1 TYAFCQIE
9 MENARMEFSHALLR
23 KDLWSL
29 YLHVQSLF
37 HRVELMI
44 FFCSKPLNLPPE
56 YRLLYEYVRSENDYP
71 RYKLSDANESLLV
84 EEKNFALMKS
94 KYCSAVDHHMS
105 SSRLDLQYEAYYN
118 RIANKYFPIGYP
130 TVLHC
135 HWLQEQSDS
144 PREDNDL

>member
-1 TYAFCQIE
+1 MDNSTKRLFEVVIDDLDEVLSQAVDKHEREEAFSNDGLDEIL
-9 MENARMEFSHALLR
+9 S
-23 KDLWSL
+23 
-29 YLHVQSLF
+29 QSLD
-37 HRVELMI
+37 I
-44 FFCSKPLNLPPE
+44 FE
-56 YRLLYEYVRSENDYP
+56 EYVRSENDYP

-105 SSRLDLQYEAYYN
+105 SSRLDLQYEACYN